1 MSMIAT
7 VTPLASVRTSQ
18 AAAASMSAPGVPP
31 LCPVLS
37 SAHCWSKAGIIRRL
51 GDVDDAIG
59 LDEGDVGPGGEPLAD
74 LLDGHRGRD
83 ELETGDH
90 PKRLQSAPID
100 PGHRRRATG
109 ARGVAAEPDQQPAW
123 GGGAGRGRAGGCLP
137 GRRRPG
143 RRAWAGVLV
152 GHGGHC
158 REAEREQ
165 RDERGR
171 SGEPGA
177 RGRHAASE
185 ISGTRPGIRCMVA
198 AGWVGNGRPSINHPG
213 GGERPLVRRSPGN
226 GAPAEPGP
234 VCRWGSPLINAQ
246 SSHSNVSPWAASAAT
261 LIVSVKSG
269 VLTGSDDLRLLDR
282 TSR

>member
-37 SAHCWSKAGIIRRL
+37 SAHCWPKRGIVRRL
-51 GDVDDAIG
+51 VDVDDAIG
-59 LDEGDVGPGGEPLAD
+59 LDEGDVGPRGEALPD
-74 LLDGHRGRD
+74 LLDGHRRGD

-90 PKRLQSAPID
+90 AKRLQAAPID

-109 ARGVAAEPDQQPAW
+109 ARGVAAEPDEQPAR
-123 GGGAGRGRAGGCLP
+123 GGGAGRGRPGGCLP

-143 RRAWAGVLV
+143 RGARAGVLM
-152 GHGGHC
+152 GHGGRR

-165 RDERGR
+165 RDERSR
-171 SGEPGA
+171 SGEPGMG
-177 RGRHAASE
+177 RRHAASE

-198 AGWVGNGRPSINHPG
+198 AGWVGNRRPSINHPG
-213 GGERPLVRRSPGN
+213 GGGRPLVRRCAGTMS
-226 GAPAEPGP
+226 
-234 VCRWGSPLINAQ
+234 VD
-246 SSHSNVSPWAASAAT
+246 
-261 LIVSVKSG
+261 VSVAAQRLHRPARVGRKG
-269 VLTGSDDLRLLDR
+269 VAAP
-282 TSR
+282 SRRRAP